1 MYLDLK
7 LVLLFY
13 TQFPSIMSV
22 VNAKLPH
29 TVSYIV

>member
-7 LVLLFY
+7 LVLLFH
-13 TQFPSIMSV
+13 TQFPSIMSM